1 MNGSTGNSSG
11 IDACVL
17 DLGRV
22 LIDIDFERVL
32 DCWAALGGRP
42 ADALRQRFTTL
53 IHGSELFARHE
64 RGELACEVFF
74 AEVARLLELP
84 ADVERL
90 RRGWNAVFTG
100 EVAGVRERLAALAG
114 RCPVYVLTNTNASHT
129 RHWREHHGDLLGAVR
144 RVFVSSEIGMRKPEP
159 AIYAHVASAIGCPPG
174 RIAFVDD
181 NAANVA
187 AALAAGWNARHVRG
201 PAEVPAALD
210 GIAAAL

>member
-1 MNGSTGNSSG
+1 MKDFTDSDA

-32 DCWAALGGRP
+32 GCWAALGAHP
-42 ADALRQRFTTL
+42 ADTLRERFTAL

-64 RGELACEVFF
+64 RGELACEEFF
-74 AEVARLLELP
+74 AEVARLLDLP

-90 RRGWNAVFTG
+90 RYGWNAVFTG
-100 EVAGVRERLAALAG
+100 EVAGVRERLAALAE

-144 RVFVSSEIGMRKPEP
+144 EVFVSSEIGMRKPEP
-159 AIYAHVASAIGCPPG
+159 AVYAHVVSAIGCPPG

-187 AALAAGWNARHVRG
+187 AALAAGWNARHVSG
-201 PAEVPAALD
+201 PAEVPAMLD